1 MGKLVTIQIA
11 SSDLD
16 ILKADGYILCFARC
30 VEDSY
35 DVIWQSYANYLASN
49 PFSWSA
55 LYRLFG
61 SNAFSAGAPA
71 GAQTNAVDIAL
82 GQQATLDRAGVLGS
96 AVEKGAPGK
105 ISLINNYGPIHPG
118 LSGIS
123 TGLDAVQRMT
133 PMFVAP
139 RPIVTGSYRL
149 HPTDKVKVWFEQNGA
164 SSTIGGRAV
173 SNAVEIDL
181 TDDDTAT
188 RLYQNGDWTV
198 PTNKPA

>member
-11 SSDLD
+11 SGDLEV
-16 ILKADGYILCFARC
+16 LKADGYILCFARC

-35 DVIWQSYANYLASN
+35 DVIWQSYANYLANN

-55 LYRLFG
+55 LYQLFG
-61 SNAFSAGAPA
+61 ANAFSVGAPA
-71 GAQTNAVDIAL
+71 GARTNAVDIAP
-82 GQQATLDRAGVLGS
+82 GQQATLDHAGVLGS

-105 ISLINNYGPIHPG
+105 ITLINNYGPIHPG

-123 TGLDAVQRMT
+123 TGPDGVQRMT

-149 HPTDKVKVWFEQNGA
+149 QPTDKVKVWFEQNGT
-164 SSTIGGRAV
+164 SSTIVGRAV

-181 TDDDTAT
+181 TGAETAT
-188 RLYQNGDWTV
+188 RLYQNGDWTIAA
-198 PTNKPA
+198 NKPA